1 MKLITGRWLIVLNL
15 CQICFETTSFRYLS
29 CEETINFLQQAR
41 NIGVIFGSHFVSR
54 NMLLIIA
61 NLYLSSSIYPVV
73 ERSTTAWKIM
83 NYYFLHLSLQCWIT
97 AMLYFMA
104 YFTAHPECYYLTHH
118 NYKKAS
124 PHYPHSFKLISAS
137 SKSLHNFKI

>member
-1 MKLITGRWLIVLNL
+1 MKLITGRWLIILNL

-73 ERSTTAWKIM
+73 ERSTTA
-83 NYYFLHLSLQCWIT
+83 
-97 AMLYFMA
+97 
-104 YFTAHPECYYLTHH
+104 
-118 NYKKAS
+118 
-124 PHYPHSFKLISAS
+124 
-137 SKSLHNFKI
+137 

>member
-1 MKLITGRWLIVLNL
+1 MKLITGRWLIILNL

-73 ERSTTAWKIM
+73 ERSTA
-83 NYYFLHLSLQCWIT
+83 
-97 AMLYFMA
+97 A
-104 YFTAHPECYYLTHH
+104 
-118 NYKKAS
+118 
-124 PHYPHSFKLISAS
+124 
-137 SKSLHNFKI
+137 